1 MDGDGGYGVRELAM
15 VMGISRR
22 VLHGSQATEHED
34 VGVDVGHGQEEGS
47 STDHNSSR
55 DLRIAAMFI
64 IMSASTLGFL
74 IPVILTKWK
83 RIQFSLESRV
93 LLVGKAFSAGV
104 VVATALVHMFPE
116 ALSSFESDR
125 LAEHPWQK
133 FPWAGATTTLAALV
147 THVFDFM
154 ATTHIQ
160 RKHGMK
166 LEEVTSSTALTA
178 SGAGAMLAVTAMG
191 KTPGA
196 EGKGDVVVDCHEHQ
210 HQNCEK
216 LTRNIVVAEILEY
229 GIASHSVLIGITLG
243 VLTDRSEIRPL
254 LIALVFHQF
263 FEGIALGACGVQA
276 RFKNLSLVVMCLFFS
291 LSTASGILI
300 GILISKSYEE
310 ESTAAL
316 LVHGFFDSF
325 SAGILLYN
333 GLVSLIANDFF
344 SDRMKADHILQVM
357 AYIALFA
364 GGTAMSVIGM
374 WA

>member
-1 MDGDGGYGVRELAM
+1 MDGDGGYGVSELAM

-133 FPWAGATTTLAALV
+133 FPWVGAMTTLAALV
-147 THVFDFM
+147 THVFDCM

-178 SGAGAMLAVTAMG
+178 SGAGAMLDVTAMG

-243 VLTDRSEIRPL
+243 VLTDRSEIQPL
-254 LIALVFHQF
+254 LIALVFHKVLRSVPAGF
-263 FEGIALGACGVQA
+263 TRIYGGKHKLVCDFVTLGADLDRVPASSRLVTLELPGYGKSGLQEYFVDQA
-276 RFKNLSLVVMCLFFS
+276 NKQ
-291 LSTASGILI
+291 
-300 GILISKSYEE
+300 
-310 ESTAAL
+310 
-316 LVHGFFDSF
+316 
-325 SAGILLYN
+325 YN
-333 GLVSLIANDFF
+333 FQVKG
-344 SDRMKADHILQVM
+344 RMKDDPFH
-357 AYIALFA
+357 
-364 GGTAMSVIGM
+364 
-374 WA
+374 